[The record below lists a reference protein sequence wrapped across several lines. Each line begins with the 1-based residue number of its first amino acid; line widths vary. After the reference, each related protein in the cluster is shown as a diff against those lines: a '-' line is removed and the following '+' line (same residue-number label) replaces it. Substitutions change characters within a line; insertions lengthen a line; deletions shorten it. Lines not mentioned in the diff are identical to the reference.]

1 MKINYLPLIILI
13 FLLTFTY
20 CSKSQKE
27 DLFNGKDLNNWTIT
41 LKNPQANPDSVF
53 SVADGMINVSGLPFG
68 YLRTKKEYKNYKLHA
83 EYRWIGTPT
92 NSGIF
97 LNVTGADKIW
107 PLCMECQLMNSKA
120 GDIILMG
127 LGGGITRK
135 DTAFISNNPEKPNI
149 VVRKFENSSEK
160 PAGEWNTV
168 DIVCTEKN
176 LEIKVNGVLKN
187 NGTNLSLTSGAICL
201 QSEGGPLQFR
211 NVYIEMLK

>member
-1 MKINYLPLIILI
+1 MKINLTISIIVCM
-13 FLLTFTY
+13 LTIIS

-27 DLFNGKDLNNWTIT
+27 DLFNGKDLSNWTIF

-68 YLRTKKEYKNYKLHA
+68 YLRTKKEYKNFNLHA

-97 LNVTGADKIW
+97 LNATVADKIW
-107 PLCMECQLMNSKA
+107 PLCMECQLANTKA

-127 LGGGITRK
+127 VGAGITRR
-135 DTAFISNNPEKPNI
+135 DTVLFSNNPEKPNI
-149 VVRKFENSSEK
+149 VVKKLENSSEK

-176 LEIKVNGVLKN
+176 LEIKINGVLQN
-187 NGTNLSLTSGAICL
+187 IGTNLSLTSGSICL
-201 QSEGGPLQFR
+201 QSEGGPMQFR
-211 NVYIEMLK
+211 NVYVELLK